1 MARLIPAAERIR
13 RARALIQEARELPIP
28 AEGGRGDFSYIANVK
43 DLMRQAKDLIKFIP
57 MTPSATQEMKADVK
71 AIYEEADQAEQEIL
85 HGKPPEAGA

>member
-71 AIYEEADQAEQEIL
+71 AIYQEADQAEQEIL
-85 HGKPPEAGA
+85 HGKPPESGA